1 MEIVSVTI
9 KDDDGVIRRAIEA
22 VHTIL
27 RVHRD
32 RRRGHRPP
40 VRQLGPVFAHFVGV
54 LAVSNDGRRRAH
66 GALSLA
72 CPSLSLACPPGLTG
86 ASTRGS
92 PKWSRNVVPS
102 YSRRNNPRT

>member
-72 CPSLSLACPPGLTG
+72 CPSGLTG

>member
-40 VRQLGPVFAHFVGV
+40 VRQLGPIFAHFVGV
-54 LAVSNDGRRRAH
+54 LTVSNDGRRRAH

-72 CPSLSLACPPGLTG
+72 CPSSLTG
-86 ASTRGS
+86 AGTRGS